1 MFDTVMMIA
10 FVLFMIFLIR
20 GFMLQSS
27 QKHRDK
33 LNQDKSR

>member
-1 MFDTVMMIA
+1 MLDTIMMIA

-33 LNQDKSR
+33 INQDKS

>member
-1 MFDTVMMIA
+1 MFDTIMMIA
-10 FVLFMIFLIR
+10 FVLFMIFLVR

-33 LNQDKSR
+33 INQDKR